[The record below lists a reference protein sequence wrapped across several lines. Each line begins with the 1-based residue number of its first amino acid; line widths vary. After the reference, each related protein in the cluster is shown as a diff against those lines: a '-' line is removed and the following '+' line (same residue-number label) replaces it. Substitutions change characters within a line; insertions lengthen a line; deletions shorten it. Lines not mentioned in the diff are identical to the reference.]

1 MSRYPFLINILLVAV
16 AITLGSCG
24 NKSAEVN
31 KGHTEESAGHSEK
44 TEHEELPDSIV
55 ELSQEQL
62 KSAGIEYGS
71 IVSKPLGSVI
81 KASGIVAVPPGSSS
95 TICASWG
102 GIIRN
107 ISLQPG
113 SSVTAGQ
120 VIATIENAEIID
132 LQQEYLD
139 AMSKLE
145 FAEAEYNRHQQL
157 HSDDVYSTQNFQ
169 EVTSSYKSLKAKV
182 NALSQKLQLIGLN
195 PSKLNAD
202 NISKSINIKA
212 GISGYVRTVNASNG
226 KFVSSSDVLFEIANN
241 NQMYLEITLFEKEMN
256 NVKIGQQ
263 VEFFLNNETESHK
276 ARIYQVAQA
285 VADDKSF
292 KVYASVQLPCRN
304 ILPGMYVSTNI
315 STSGTIVQAVPS
327 ESLVRFDNEYY
338 LFAFE
343 KSIQENGKPV
353 SLLRMVKVE
362 KGITSGGYTGVVLP
376 AGFNPASKIVVKG
389 AFQVMAAKK
398 NSGEMSC

>member
-202 NISKSINIKA
+202 NISKSISIKA

-292 KVYASVQLPCRN
+292 KV
-304 ILPGMYVSTNI
+304 
-315 STSGTIVQAVPS
+315 
-327 ESLVRFDNEYY
+327 
-338 LFAFE
+338 
-343 KSIQENGKPV
+343 
-353 SLLRMVKVE
+353 
-362 KGITSGGYTGVVLP
+362 
-376 AGFNPASKIVVKG
+376 
-389 AFQVMAAKK
+389 
-398 NSGEMSC
+398 